1 MNTCTVQTADPNW
14 FWLLSLLLSSVL
26 GFPLYLSTANGRATA
41 HQLYCF
47 AIEVGFGANAA
58 LPLWPRVFQFSK
70 HTPIIADLY
79 RIKKELEKSI
89 ISHFASGLVLRC
101 EHFKKLDILRI
112 FAPQKSNWNTLYV
125 ELESQDQVDWV
136 MAHAKWIPEVE
147 RGQVQT
153 KVVKYVP
160 KQLYSRWNALQ
171 GKAFNIRKDSNWTVQ
186 TKIGHGE
193 SDFFLKTR
201 QKGERIWSPDLSLPE
216 DLPKVEL
223 EFLRR
228 EDRSPKAAP
237 GRDRYKES
245 QRNDKRKD
253 RPSSDS
259 SGSSSPPQKQA
270 YTLNSESSKESEGL
284 LARPDISRVE
294 ETAHPPGSPGHGIR
308 NPGMFGH
315 LDSACV
321 SSRRK

>member
-1 MNTCTVQTADPNW
+1 MAPCNRQLVLKDTKKHGAGDKCNFPQELEDAPCKK
-14 FWLLSLLLSSVL
+14 LLVEA
-26 GFPLYLSTANGRATA
+26 FPLPG
-41 HQLYCF
+41 
-47 AIEVGFGANAA
+47 EVVKS
-58 LPLWPRVFQFSK
+58 RVMMESV
-70 HTPIIADLY
+70 
-79 RIKKELEKSI
+79 KE
-89 ISHFASGLVLRC
+89 FLVMEMKVKE